1 MATLAVIYLFSPLI
15 IVGLF
20 MLGVNIKSKPKKRA
34 V

>member
-1 MATLAVIYLFSPLI
+1 MATLATIYLFSPII

-20 MLGVNIKSKPKKRA
+20 MLGVNIKSKPKKKA